1 MSDEHKIK
9 IDLYEKLDEE
19 YNNFIEKLKK
29 KTPQEIIESSYEKVI
44 KEELKEMFYPS
55 NNQYDVSE
63 LKGLIKAKNSL
74 DELYHGWMD
83 CDLSLCEQL
92 EYSVDETLE
101 LLNRELKS
109 KNKTKER

>member
-9 IDLYEKLDEE
+9 IDLYEKLDDE
-19 YNNFIEKLKK
+19 YNKFIEKLKK

-55 NNQYDVSE
+55 NNQYDVAE

-83 CDLSLCEQL
+83 CDLSICEQL

-101 LLNRELKS
+101 LLNKELKS